1 MPKKTKISAAVSPQ
15 KKYSSKHG
23 LPPESMV
30 YVGVNRSEPIEIREI
45 CYNSNSCENKV
56 LIDVSELK
64 NINNEGK
71 KRWIQVLGVHDTAAI
86 HYICKQFKIHAL
98 VEEDILNTNQRT
110 KVEEFDDYVFLS
122 VKHLNYNSK
131 TNKIE
136 IEQVSLILSNDY
148 LISFQESTKPIFEHV
163 AVRLDKA
170 LGGVRVKNIDFLLYK
185 ILDTIID
192 DYFIIVDYLSDQS
205 DDIETEVTDN
215 PNQQTSHDIQ
225 ILKKKIVTVSKSI
238 LPTRELLNRVIS
250 GNMQFISTESMNYFK
265 DVYDHAYLIS
275 ENIDNKK
282 MLMADLMNI
291 YLSNISNKLN
301 YIMKVLTI
309 ISTIFMPLSFLTGVY
324 GMNLRILPGADNS
337 FSIYYFFGTCLLV
350 VIVMLIYFKNKRWF

>member
-1 MPKKTKISAAVSPQ
+1 MSKKSKIGAALSPKR
-15 KKYSSKHG
+15 KYSSKHG

-30 YVGVNRSEPIEIREI
+30 YVGINRSEPIEIKEI
-45 CYNSNSCENKV
+45 CYSADSCEKKV
-56 LIDVSELK
+56 MGDVYELK
-64 NINNEGK
+64 NTSNEGE

-86 HYICKQFKIHAL
+86 HNICKQFGIHAL

-110 KVEEFDDYVFLS
+110 KVEEFDEYVFLS
-122 VKHLNYNSK
+122 VKHLNYNAK
-131 TNKIE
+131 TDAIDV
-136 IEQVSLILSNDY
+136 EQVSLVLSNNF
-148 LISFQESTKPIFEHV
+148 LISFQETTTPIFAQIAE
-163 AVRLDKA
+163 RLDKA
-170 LGGVRVKNIDFLLYK
+170 LGGVRSKNIDFLLYK

-192 DYFIIVDYLSDQS
+192 DYFIILDYLSDQS
-205 DDIETEVTDN
+205 DEIEMEVTDN
-215 PNQQTSHDIQ
+215 PNQKTSHEIQ
-225 ILKKKIVTVSKSI
+225 ILKKKIVTVSKYI

-324 GMNLRILPGADNS
+324 GMNLKVLPGSENPN
-337 FSIYYFFGTCLLV
+337 SIYYFFGTCMLIV
-350 VIVMLIYFKNKRWF
+350 FVMLIYFKNKRWF